1 MNNRSRQKRGIDN
14 HWQVRKYRGD
24 IAWYAHC
31 KCGFQYK
38 CSSSTRNED
47 GSWSLKQQVSF
58 LYHYCP
64 HCGARKKWY
73 NETPM
78 KIDRYSPYFE

>member
-14 HWQVRKYRGD
+14 HWQVRKYYGD
-24 IAWYAHC
+24 AALYAHC
-31 KCGFQYK
+31 KCGFQYC

-58 LYHYCP
+58 LYRYCP
-64 HCGARKKWY
+64 RCGARKKWY
-73 NETPM
+73 NEEPVKM
-78 KIDRYSPYFE
+78 DRYSPIFE